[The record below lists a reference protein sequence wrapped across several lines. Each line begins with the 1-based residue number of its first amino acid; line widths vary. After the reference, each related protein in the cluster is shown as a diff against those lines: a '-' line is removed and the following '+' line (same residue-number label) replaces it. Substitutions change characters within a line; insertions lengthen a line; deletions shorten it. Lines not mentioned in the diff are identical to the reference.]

1 MVGFLLC
8 AVFFWALFGWLADYS
23 FPFGQ
28 ALELFLACFTGTVS
42 AKINSL
48 QQQLQRTDIVPQPNN
63 TQQVQKLNNLE
74 SQAWLYKGILER
86 LSENPSANH
95 EKIAKTLEALEHKR
109 SEILQELEPRRPRSY
124 RVLAEIQDSARELLA
139 SQAEKDY
146 EQLEKIVVNLVL
158 FASSRRP
165 SQVILSEVINELA
178 VEIARNSNQ
187 ISPYRLRLAY
197 KLDELMRAI
206 SSRLI
211 LGSTGSETDSNYQS
225 LVTELRSRINL
236 LSNQFNMLLKA
247 KQESEIEVNRRVQE
261 ISSLTRNISDLHR
274 AISNRDAD
282 ITTLRNNNHEL
293 TELSRRK
300 EAQINNLQNLI
311 SELQRDI
318 QGSAEVAQRKQAQIN
333 RLQSQLSQLN
343 QEKKD
348 LQSRIQTT
356 TDHARR
362 KESEVAN
369 LESEKSQSDLQRLEL
384 QQQYQLLYQNYRQ
397 NQHEIADLKKKLE
410 DLTET
415 NQSKPQPPT
424 QKTSQASIRPT
435 ATQRK
440 ISVQKWG
447 QISNQSD
454 YEYVN
459 GHFKQNGTWVNAYYR
474 RPRRKRAE

>member
-1 MVGFLLC
+1 LLC
-8 AVFFWALFGWLADYS
+8 AVFFWVLFGWLADYS

-28 ALELFLACFTGTVS
+28 ALELFLSCFTGTVS

-48 QQQLQRTDIVPQPNN
+48 QQQLQRTDIIPQPSN

-86 LSENPSANH
+86 LGTDPSANH
-95 EKIAKTLEALEHKR
+95 EKIAKTLEALEYKR

-124 RVLAEIQDSARELLA
+124 RVLAEIQDSARAFLA

-146 EQLEKIVVNLVL
+146 EQLEKIVINLVL
-158 FASSRRP
+158 FASSRQP
-165 SQVILSEVINELA
+165 SQAILSEAINKLA
-178 VEIARNSNQ
+178 VEIAQSSNQ

-197 KLDELMRAI
+197 KLDELMKAI

-211 LGSTGSETDSNYQS
+211 LGSTGSKTDSGYQA
-225 LVTELRSRINL
+225 LVNELRSRINL
-236 LSNQFNMLLKA
+236 LSNQFNNLLKA
-247 KQESEIEVNRRVQE
+247 KQESKSQVNRQIQE

-311 SELQRDI
+311 SELQRNI
-318 QGSAEVAQRKQAQIN
+318 QGSAEVAQRKQSQIN
-333 RLQSQLSQLN
+333 HLQSQLSQLN

-348 LQSRIQTT
+348 LQNRIQTT
-356 TDHARR
+356 TDYARR

-369 LESEKSQSDLQRLEL
+369 LESEKSQLELQRLEL
-384 QQQYQLLYQNYRQ
+384 KRQYQSLCQNYQQ
-397 NQHEIADLKKKLE
+397 NQNEIADLKKKLE

-415 NQSKPQPPT
+415 NPSKPQPPK
-424 QKTSQASIRPT
+424 QKTSQAAIKPI

-440 ISVQKWG
+440 ISVQKWE

-459 GHFKQNGTWVNAYYR
+459 GYLRQNGTWVNAYYR
-474 RPRRKRAE
+474 RPRRRRAE